1 MMVKFELRSEEGN
14 ERWVAAPFLNFATEA
29 RTTMAEKIA
38 TAFQA
43 LGIPLE
49 NVDHAPAF
57 TVEEQAAVVGHLP
70 GTLTKNLVLK
80 DKKEGIFLICAASNQ
95 TVEVKT
101 LAKKMQLVSNKV
113 NLRFASEDVLHEVLK
128 VKQGSVS
135 PLAVMND
142 TENQVRLVLDE
153 MLLKADKIN
162 CHPLQNDKTVSLT
175 PADLLKFV
183 RHYGHEPL
191 IVDFSVSVT
200 QATSP
205 RAAKAPAK
213 EKNTIVK
220 PDKIEKDTK
229 SKEGMVWSKKENFA
243 DWYTDVITKS
253 QMIDY
258 YDISGCYVLRPW
270 SYEIWER
277 IQGFLDS
284 KFKEIGVK
292 NCYFPMFVT
301 SEKLNRE
308 KDHLEGFAPEVAW
321 VTKSGDADLKEPI
334 AIRPTSETIMYPAFK
349 SWIRSHRDL
358 PLRLNQWCNVVRWE
372 FKNPTPFIRTREF
385 LWQEGHTAHAT
396 RESAATEVMQILDFY
411 ASAYEE
417 LLAVPMI
424 KGKKSEVEKFAGSD
438 YTTTI
443 EGFVPMTGRGIQAAT
458 SHHLGQNFGR
468 MFGIS
473 AEDDEGKK
481 IIPYQNSWGF
491 TTRSIGVMVML
502 HGDDKGLVLPPRVAP
517 IQVVIIPIP
526 FKDKEETDALYSK
539 GDEINE
545 LLKQVGVRGE
555 VDHRRIYTPGWK
567 YNHWE
572 LKGVPLRFELGPKDM
587 AKSQVRVVRRDNN
600 EKIDIAFSDLQV
612 KIPQLL
618 EQIQMDMFERA
629 REERDSRIRVV
640 TQWSDFV
647 KNIAD
652 GCMVLTPFCNEKEWE
667 EQVKQRSREESLAM
681 LGEEGEA
688 ENTATSVAA
697 KSLCLP
703 FEHNAL
709 PIEEGVKC
717 FISGQPA
724 KCWILWGRS
733 Y

>member
-1 MMVKFELRSEEGN
+1 MVKFELRSEEGN
-14 ERWVAAPFLNFATEA
+14 ERWVAGPFLNFATEA

-153 MLLKADKIN
+153 TLLKADKIN

-424 KGKKSEVEKFAGSD
+424 KGKKSEVEKFAGAD

-618 EQIQMDMFERA
+618 EQIQKDMFERA

>member
-1 MMVKFELRSEEGN
+1 
-14 ERWVAAPFLNFATEA
+14 
-29 RTTMAEKIA
+29 MAEKIVA
-38 TAFQA
+38 AFHA

-49 NVDHAPAF
+49 NVDHVPAF
-57 TVEEQAAVVGHLP
+57 TVEEQAAAVGHLP
-70 GTLTKNLVLK
+70 GVLTKNLVLK
-80 DKKEGIFLICAASNQ
+80 DKKEGIFLICAAAHQ
-95 TVEVKT
+95 TVEVKS

-113 NLRFASEDVLHEVLK
+113 NLRFATEDVLHNVLQ

-135 PLAVMND
+135 PLAVLND
-142 TENQVRLVLDE
+142 TENQVRLVLDAA
-153 MLLKADKIN
+153 LLTADKIN
-162 CHPLQNDKTVSLT
+162 CHPLQNDKTVSIT

-183 RHYGHEPL
+183 RHYAHEPL
-191 IVDFSVSVT
+191 IVDFSVSVA

-205 RAAKAPAK
+205 RAAAAPKAPAK

-220 PDKIEKDTK
+220 PDKLEKDTK
-229 SKEGMVWSKKENFA
+229 SKEGMVWSKKENFP

-258 YDISGCYVLRPW
+258 YDVSGCYVLRPW

-277 IQGFLDS
+277 IQAYLDG

-321 VTKSGDADLKEPI
+321 VTKSGDTDLKEPI

-396 RESAATEVMQILDFY
+396 RESAATEVMQILEFY
-411 ASAYEE
+411 AGAYEE

-424 KGKKSEVEKFAGSD
+424 KGKKSEVEKFAGAD

-443 EGFVPMTGRGIQAAT
+443 EGFVPSTGRGIQAAT

-517 IQVVIIPIP
+517 IQVVVVPIP
-526 FKDKEETDALYSK
+526 VKDKDETDALFAQ
-539 GDEINE
+539 GDVLHDI
-545 LLKQVGVRGE
+545 LRKVGVRVE

-572 LKGVPLRFELGPKDM
+572 LKGVPLRFELGPKDV

-600 EKIDIAFSDLQV
+600 DKVDIPFTDLAA
-612 KIPQLL
+612 KIPALL
-618 EQIQMDMFERA
+618 DQIQADMLARA
-629 REERDSRIRVV
+629 RTERDSRIKVV
-640 TQWSDFV
+640 TEWKDFV
-647 KNIAD
+647 KTIAE
-652 GCMVLTPFCNEKEWE
+652 GNMVLTPFCNEKEWE
-667 EQVKQRSREESLAM
+667 EQVKARSRDESLAL
-681 LGEEGEA
+681 LGEDGEA
-688 ENTATSVAA
+688 DNTATSVAA

-703 FEHNAL
+703 FEHNEL
-709 PIEEGVKC
+709 PIEDGVKC

>member
-14 ERWVAAPFLNFATEA
+14 ERWVAGPFLNFATEA

-153 MLLKADKIN
+153 TLLKADKIN

-424 KGKKSEVEKFAGSD
+424 KGKKSEVEKFAGAD

-618 EQIQMDMFERA
+618 EQIQKDMFERA